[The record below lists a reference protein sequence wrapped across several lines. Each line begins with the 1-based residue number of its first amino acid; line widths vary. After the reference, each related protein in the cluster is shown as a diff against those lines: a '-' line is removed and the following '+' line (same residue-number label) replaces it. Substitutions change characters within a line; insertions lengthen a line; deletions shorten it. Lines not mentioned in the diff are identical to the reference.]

1 MNKETLLLK
10 ATNRDIDTAAAI
22 LRRGGLVGMPTETVY
37 GLAANALDENAVRDI
52 FRAKGRPQDN
62 PLIVHISRFE
72 ELLPL
77 VKQVPDQARALADA
91 FWPGPLT
98 MIFEKTDLV
107 PAVTSGGLDT
117 VAVRLPANLTARRL
131 IKAAGLPLAAPSGN
145 SSGKPSPTR
154 AEHMIQDMSGKIDAI
169 ICWGKCAIG
178 VESTVVDVTVTP
190 PRILRPGAITEDM
203 IAAVLGDAATDP
215 AVTRG
220 LAKDEAPR
228 SPGMKYRHYAPKA
241 PLRLFEGAPADS
253 FAALMAAPDKENTGV
268 LAFSE
273 YLEPLRKAGFRAVL
287 DLGESWDHT
296 AHARRLFAQLRRFDS
311 LNCSAILA
319 QCPRTQGAGS
329 GTVNRLRRAAA
340 FDRVE
345 CTGRPVL
352 GITGRSGSGK
362 SLLSAQ
368 LAEVGC
374 LVLDADAIYK
384 ELLPGEALQTA
395 LKEAFPAAFGPEGL
409 DKRALAKIV
418 FSDEQQ
424 RQTLN
429 AITHGAVCGE
439 ILGRMA
445 AAPKD
450 QPVVLDVPLLFE
462 CELHRYCTL
471 TAAVVS
477 DIASSAAR
485 ICKRDGISEEEALR
499 RLQAQHHNDWFRAR
513 ADLILENFGDLDRF
527 RAAIA
532 RLAQKHLGL

>member
-1 MNKETLLLK
+1 METLLLK
-10 ATNRDIDTAAAI
+10 ATNRDIETAAAI

-37 GLAANALDENAVRDI
+37 GLAANALDETAVRAI
-52 FRAKGRPQDN
+52 FAAKGRPQDN

-72 ELLPL
+72 DLLPL
-77 VKQVPDQARALADA
+77 VREVPEQARKLAAA

-98 MIFEKTDLV
+98 MIFKKTDLV

-169 ICWGKCAIG
+169 VCWGRCAIG
-178 VESTVVDVTVTP
+178 VESTVLDVTVTP
-190 PRILRPGAITEDM
+190 PRILRPGVITEDM

-215 AVTRG
+215 AVSRG
-220 LAKDEAPR
+220 LKKDEAPR

-241 PLRLFEGAPADS
+241 PLRLYEGAPEATY
-253 FAALMAAPDKENTGV
+253 AALLAAPDKETTGV
-268 LAFSE
+268 IAFSE
-273 YLEPLRKAGFRAVL
+273 YCEPLRRSGFKTVL
-287 DLGESWDHT
+287 DLGQSWDHA
-296 AHARRLFAQLRRFDS
+296 AHSRRVFGLLRRFDS
-311 LNCSAILA
+311 LGCSRILA
-319 QCPRTQGAGS
+319 QCPRTDGAGS
-329 GTVNRLRRAAA
+329 GTANRLRRAAA

-345 CTGRPVL
+345 CSPRTVL

-362 SLLSAQ
+362 SLLSAA
-368 LAEVGC
+368 LREKGC
-374 LVLDADAIYK
+374 LVLDADAIYR
-384 ELLPGEALQTA
+384 ELLPGEALQRA

-409 DKRALAKIV
+409 DKKALAKIV

-424 RQTLN
+424 RLRLN

-439 ILGRMA
+439 ILRRMA
-445 AAPKD
+445 AAPPE
-450 QPVVLDVPLLFE
+450 QILVLDVPLLFE
-462 CELHRYCTL
+462 CELHRHCTL

-485 ICKRDGISEEEALR
+485 ICKRDGIPEEAALQ
-499 RLQAQHHNDWFRAR
+499 RLSAQPNNDWFRAH
-513 ADLILENFGDLDRF
+513 ADLTVENFGHLTEF
-527 RAAIA
+527 QANIA
-532 RLAQKHLGL
+532 RLAEKHLGL